1 MPDLNNSIEVLGTA
15 LGRNKSIEVVNLRN
29 NQIKSSAYGRFWQNL
44 AKNKELQK
52 ISVEKTNMNDKTVEK
67 LSGYIIQP
75 NLKLIELDLS
85 KNLISDTGV
94 RTLCLAMSRN
104 TSILTLNL

>member
-44 AKNKELQK
+44 AKNKEL
-52 ISVEKTNMNDKTVEK
+52 
-67 LSGYIIQP
+67 
-75 NLKLIELDLS
+75 
-85 KNLISDTGV
+85 
-94 RTLCLAMSRN
+94 
-104 TSILTLNL
+104 